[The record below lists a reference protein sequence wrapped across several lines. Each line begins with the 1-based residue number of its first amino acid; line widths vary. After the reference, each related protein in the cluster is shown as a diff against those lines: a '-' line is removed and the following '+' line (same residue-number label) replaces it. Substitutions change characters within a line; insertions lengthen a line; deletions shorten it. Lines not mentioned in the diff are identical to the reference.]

1 MWRPLKFFFFVRSS
15 KPLYG
20 SAGAHMYS
28 VTDRICNLKQNM
40 IFEKRFF
47 LFLGNLAKN
56 VPAHRESTVKHHSF
70 IGENFVNW
78 KFMIQFILPTRH

>member
-1 MWRPLKFFFFVRSS
+1 
-15 KPLYG
+15 
-20 SAGAHMYS
+20 MYS

-78 KFMIQFILPTRH
+78 KFMIQFILPTLH